1 MQCLHTDDLSG
12 YLLNNSNSWH
22 HLKIP
27 AISIQDYFFKLMNK
41 EYQYLSGKVI
51 RQLLK
56 NLLIV

>member
-1 MQCLHTDDLSG
+1 MQRLHTDDLFG

-27 AISIQDYFFKLMNK
+27 AISIQDYSFKLMNK

-51 RQLLK
+51 RQL
-56 NLLIV
+56 